1 MSPIHAVVLLPVTA
15 GVLFFLFPRKSR
27 TAPGILSVLVTGA
40 ALAAAVQLFLT
51 GQGTLFQSLAPA
63 GLPWSTAGTGLGA
76 GLLLLRSDPLSRI
89 IVLFVCFFGFLFSL
103 YSLSYMTRR
112 KRVSHYY
119 SLYLITI
126 GASTG
131 AALADHLLLFIT
143 FWGVLG
149 LTLYKMIDSHS
160 EGGAAAAKKSF
171 ILIGASDSVVL
182 FGIGLL
188 WAMTGG
194 LRMSG
199 LSVPTSGAPGVIAFI
214 ALLVGSITKA
224 GAFPLHTWVPDYA
237 EHAPASSTAILPA
250 SLDKLL
256 GIYFLARITLEVF
269 DLNQWLT
276 LALLI
281 IGGVTTISAVLMA
294 LVQHNYKRLLGF
306 HAVSQVG
313 YMVTGF
319 GLGTPL
325 GVAGGFFHMLNNALY
340 KSGLFLT
347 AGSVEKRTGGEDLQ
361 ELGGLSRVMPVTFA
375 CALVFALSIS
385 GVPPFNGFASKWI
398 IYQAIIDFGNGAGAA
413 SRVWVLWLVMA
424 VFGSALTLASF
435 IKLISGVYLGRLKT
449 GASGEGTREAA
460 PEEARPNAPAGE
472 DASRAYGPREVSIL
486 MWLPQLLIAA
496 VCILFGVLAV
506 SRVVPLLVAP
516 VAGSFPYP
524 GIWSAGTVTL
534 LIAASIVLGVIIYL
548 IGSAGRRRVVDGF
561 IGGELIE
568 ETGFSAVEFY
578 KTVSEIKP
586 LTFFYRNAEKR
597 LFDIY
602 DGAKSAVL
610 GLNTV
615 LSRAHSGVLPLYAL
629 WVVGGLLVAVVVLL
643 W

>member
-1 MSPIHAVVLLPVTA
+1 MSPIHAVVLPPLAA
-15 GVLFFLFPRKSR
+15 GVMFFLFPRKSR

-40 ALAAAVQLFLT
+40 VLAAAVQLFLT
-51 GQGTLFQSLAPA
+51 GQGTLLQSLAPA
-63 GLPWSTAGTGLGA
+63 MLPWSPAENGPGA

-103 YSLSYMTRR
+103 YSLSYMTAQ

-126 GASTG
+126 GASAG

-149 LTLYKMIDSHS
+149 LTLYKMIDSRS

-188 WAMTGG
+188 WTMTGS

-199 LSVPTSGAPGVIAFI
+199 ISLPTTGAPGVIAFI
-214 ALLVGSITKA
+214 ALLAGSITKA
-224 GAFPLHTWVPDYA
+224 GAFPVHTWVPDYA

-256 GIYFLARITLEVF
+256 GIYFLARITLQIFV
-269 DLNQWLT
+269 LNQWLT

-281 IGGVTTISAVLMA
+281 TGGVTTISAVLMA

-347 AGSVEKRTGGEDLQ
+347 AGSVEKRTGEEDLQ
-361 ELGGLSRVMPVTFA
+361 GLGGLSRVMPVTFA

-398 IYQAIIDFGNGAGAA
+398 IYQAIIDFGKGAGAA
-413 SRVWVLWLVMA
+413 SRLWALWLVMA

-435 IKLISGVYLGRLKT
+435 IKLISGIYLGRLKT
-449 GASGEGTREAA
+449 GASGEKTREAA
-460 PEEARPNAPAGE
+460 PEGARRDAPAGGG
-472 DASRAYGPREVSIL
+472 SRASWPREVSVL
-486 MWLPQLLIAA
+486 MWLPQVLIAA
-496 VCILFGVLAV
+496 VCILLGVLAV
-506 SRVVPLLVAP
+506 SRVVPVLIEP

-534 LIAASIVLGVIIYL
+534 LIVASIALGVIIYL
-548 IGSAGRRRVVDGF
+548 IGSAGRRRVVEGF

-568 ETGFSAVEFY
+568 KTGFSAVEFY

-586 LTFFYRNAEKR
+586 LAFFYRNAEKR

-602 DGAKSAVL
+602 DGAKNAVL
-610 GLNTV
+610 GLNT
-615 LSRAHSGVLPLYAL
+615 LFSRAHSGVLPLYAL